1 MVVNKRFIQNQH
13 CLSGSS
19 SPIFVACPD
28 SHNATHSLSRNA
40 GNGGCSP
47 LNIWKISYSLFLPR
61 GVDSAQP
68 LQLAPQNFFTF
79 RHHYS
84 VVTHSVLEW
93 FQVKVQKSNN
103 TKACS
108 MKGLILIVLITLILS
123 HSRYHPF

>member
-28 SHNATHSLSRNA
+28 SHNATHSLSRDA
-40 GNGGCSP
+40 GTGGAGGGTLAP
-47 LNIWKISYSLFLPR
+47 KYLADQLTLFQP
-61 GVDSAQP
+61 GEADSAQP

-79 RHHYS
+79 RHHCS

-93 FQVKVQKSNN
+93 FQVKVQN
-103 TKACS
+103 
-108 MKGLILIVLITLILS
+108 LS
-123 HSRYHPF
+123 QNIPQHTA